1 MRKIFY
7 VILELTHLPNG
18 IFQNVQERYTKIHE
32 VVGHPF
38 FTNNIYPD
46 NRFFKPFQKQ
56 ATVMDEERVW
66 LFSKWSMKTLRSS
79 SECEQICRKLR
90 ICSHLLKT
98 SLMENFNFY
107 KVAAVQFVIGNIF
120 LNEVSRFWSALRWEN
135 CLKFDTFTHVTFSFS
150 AVLQKRCFS

>member
-1 MRKIFY
+1 MRKLFY

-66 LFSKWSMKTLRSS
+66 LFSKWSMKTLLSS

-90 ICSHLLKT
+90 ICLHLLKT
-98 SLMENFNFY
+98 SLMENFY
-107 KVAAVQFVIGNIF
+107 EVAAVQFVIGNIF
-120 LNEVSRFWSALRWEN
+120 LNEVSRFLSALRWEN
-135 CLKFDTFTHVTFSFS
+135 SLKFDTFTNVTSSFS
-150 AVLQKRCFS
+150 AVLQKTYFS